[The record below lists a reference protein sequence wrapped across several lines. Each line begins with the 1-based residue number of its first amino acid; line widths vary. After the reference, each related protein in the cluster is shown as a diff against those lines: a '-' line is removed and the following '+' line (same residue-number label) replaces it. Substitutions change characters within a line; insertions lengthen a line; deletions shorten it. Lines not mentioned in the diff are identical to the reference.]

1 MLNKL
6 RKWFRRW
13 NETWVE
19 EPEWTSVDEERFRS
33 FLVTE
38 TGKKLKKVLLN
49 LTLRNNAAAVREKK
63 DLAYHCGCAI
73 GFNMAV
79 SVLDTLAQAQPIPE
93 AESDLDDS
101 SDLERYRP

>member
-1 MLNKL
+1 MLNRL
-6 RKWFRRW
+6 RKWLWGR

-19 EPEWTSVDEERFRS
+19 EPEWTREDEERFKS
-33 FLVTE
+33 FLATE
-38 TGKKLKKVLLN
+38 TGKKLKRVLLN

-79 SVLDTLAQAQPIPE
+79 SALETLAQTQSIPE
-93 AESDLDDS
+93 VESDLDDS